1 MTVWVTVLNSYS
13 YRFAPRDAIAG
24 QHVYPLQVQESWP
37 VFTHPINPKV
47 SSRNP
52 VTRTS
57 LPLDNIIGSLVLA
70 VGDGRRF
77 RLFTRHLQPGLDPRF
92 VVRGNCGHT
101 PGYSGGYL
109 FVHVADL
116 INRLYFAA
124 TPLRIGLLK
133 AGWHT
138 QRRWHKVKRAG
149 SVRQTDPTFLHAWA
163 AYRSVI
169 HYLGAG
175 SAVDTRVTSVVS

>member
-1 MTVWVTVLNSYS
+1 MTVGVTVLNSYS

-77 RLFTRHLQPGLDPRF
+77 RLFTRHLQLRLDPGF
-92 VVRGNCGHT
+92 VVRDNFRHA
-101 PGYSGGYL
+101 PGYIGDYL
-109 FVHVADL
+109 FVRVADL
-116 INRLYFAA
+116 INRLYFVA
-124 TPLRIGLLK
+124 THPRIGQLK
-133 AGWHT
+133 AGRYT
-138 QRRWHKVKRAG
+138 QRRGHTVKRAG
-149 SVRQTDPTFLHAWA
+149 SVVQKNPAFLHAWA
-163 AYRSVI
+163 AYRTVI
-169 HYLGAG
+169 HCLGAG
-175 SAVDTRVTSVVS
+175 SAVDTPVTSLVP